1 MQATKFIMMG
11 LVLVGCGESSENPR
25 AATSSL
31 SSSSSATSTSNGGG
45 GVGGESSNGGMG
57 GSGSNSGGM
66 GSSGS
71 GGSGGSGGS
80 AGAGGGLGAEYCP
93 EPIPGVDVGYAVGNQ
108 LADIVVKDC
117 DGNDYSLQALCGAKA
132 LHIFASHGWCPLC
145 QSFSGKQEML
155 HDEYAAQGLAS
166 VNIVLEKASGAPPD
180 ADYCKLWRDQFGL
193 SDVVTLY
200 DPTGAA
206 KVLWSNTSSLSA
218 FISADRVIVSKL
230 EHDANVTTIR
240 TRIEEV
246 LAK

>member
-1 MQATKFIMMG
+1 MHATKFTMIG
-11 LVLVGCGESSENPR
+11 LVLVGCGGGGETPR
-25 AATSSL
+25 GTTSSL
-31 SSSSSATSTSNGGG
+31 SSSSSATSSSSGSG
-45 GVGGESSNGGMG
+45 GVGGEGGNGGMG
-57 GSGSNSGGM
+57 GSTSGGM
-66 GSSGS
+66 GG
-71 GGSGGSGGS
+71 GGSGGM
-80 AGAGGGLGAEYCP
+80 GGGLGAEYCP
-93 EPIPGVDVGYAVGNQ
+93 DPIPGVDVGFAVGDQ

-117 DGNDYSLQALCGAKA
+117 EGNDYSLQASCGAKG

-145 QSFSGKQEML
+145 QSFSSKQEML

-166 VNIVLEKASGAPPD
+166 VNIVLEKASGAAPD

-218 FISADRVIVSKL
+218 FISADRVIISKM
-230 EHDANVTTIR
+230 EHDANVNTIR